1 MNVYRVN
8 NEIVV
13 MLQLDESKVLP
24 REDGDIDL
32 VLTKQQAI
40 ELAKKLNMSAQSDTT
55 PIN

>member
-40 ELAKKLNMSAQSDTT
+40 ELAKKLNMSVQSDTT